1 MQPGG
6 VDAAG
11 RSMQAR
17 PSSPAWLTGQDK
29 PICANF
35 TRAMSADAGDEQG
48 YFPRGRSLLRQVHE
62 ERAVGLMYGQR
73 ALCVGAVKPLNY
85 VGTSEHTRAKA
96 TPFRRI
102 AHTGAMF
109 ERVFFGT
116 RSEADRT
123 LAAVRAMHERVLGA
137 LPQDAGAHYP
147 AGTPYSALDPELM
160 LWTVAVI
167 ADSAIWFY
175 EHLVRPLR
183 EGEREALWQD
193 YVRFAELFGTPRAAV
208 PSTYAAFRAWYA
220 AQLAGDDLFLTDEA
234 RYMGHASAFRIP
246 MAGSRARAKRVHD
259 LLMLGS
265 LPPRVRELYGLRY
278 TPAQAAA
285 CRATL
290 ALARASRPLVPASR
304 RYGSCV
310 AEFDGVAAVERK
322 RIERGEPTPQ
332 IV

>member
-1 MQPGG
+1 MRYFHRMG
-6 VDAAG
+6 AG
-11 RSMQAR
+11 AE
-17 PSSPAWLTGQDK
+17 
-29 PICANF
+29 
-35 TRAMSADAGDEQG
+35 DEQG

-73 ALCVGAVKPLNY
+73 SLCVGAVKPLNY

-102 AHTGAMF
+102 THTAAMF

-116 RSEADRT
+116 RAEADTT
-123 LAAVRAMHERVLGA
+123 LAAVHAMHRRVVGA
-137 LPQDAGAHYP
+137 LPEDAGTHYP

-175 EHLVRPLR
+175 EHLVRPLSA
-183 EGEREALWQD
+183 EELETLWLD
-193 YVRFAELFGTPRAAV
+193 YMRFAELFGTPRATL
-208 PSTYAAFRAWYA
+208 PQSHAAFREWYER
-220 AQLAGDDLFLTDEA
+220 QLAGPDLFLTEEA
-234 RYMGHASAFRIP
+234 RYMGHASAFEIP
-246 MAGSRARAKRVHD
+246 MSGGRRRAKRAHD
-259 LLMLGS
+259 LVMLGS
-265 LPPRVRELYGLRY
+265 LPPRVRELYGLSY

-285 CRATL
+285 CRAVL
-290 ALARASRPLVPASR
+290 ALARASRPLVPAAR
-304 RYGSCV
+304 RRGSCV
-310 AEFDGVAAVERK
+310 AEFQGVAAVERR

>member
-1 MQPGG
+1 
-6 VDAAG
+6 VD
-11 RSMQAR
+11 
-17 PSSPAWLTGQDK
+17 
-29 PICANF
+29 
-35 TRAMSADAGDEQG
+35 DAQG
-48 YFPRGRSLLRQVHE
+48 YFPRGRSLLRAVHE

-102 AHTGAMF
+102 THTGAMF
-109 ERVFFGT
+109 ERIYFGT
-116 RSEADRT
+116 RAEADRT
-123 LAAVRAMHERVLGA
+123 LAAVRAMHERVVGE
-137 LPQDAGAHYP
+137 LPADAGSHYP

-183 EGEREALWQD
+183 AAELEALWLD
-193 YVRFAELFGTPRAAV
+193 YVRFAELFGTPRAV
-208 PSTYAAFRAWYA
+208 IPTSYPAFREWYA
-220 AQLAGDDLFLTDEA
+220 AQLAGPDLFLTDEA
-234 RYMGHASAFRIP
+234 RYMGYASAFEIP
-246 MAGSRARAKRVHD
+246 MDGSRALAKRAHD

-265 LPPRVRELYGLRY
+265 LPPRVRALYGLSY

-285 CRATL
+285 CRALL
-290 ALARASRPLVPASR
+290 ALARGSRPLVPTAQKR
-304 RYGSCV
+304 GSCRT
-310 AEFDGVAAVERK
+310 EFDGVAAVERR